1 MVNRRSPLKTLSLT
15 AISLMAASLLWA
27 QATNT
32 QTSPP
37 KPPAGGLKVET
48 KVAPNPGTPAQAA
61 STEEAPQK
69 DPPKAV
75 VGELEFDAGTVNKGD
90 VIKHDFMVKNDG
102 KGILEI
108 TRVQPACGCTVTQFD
123 HQVEPGKTGKITA
136 NVNTA
141 NFSGPIH
148 KTISVATNDPAMNS
162 FQLAVKATVKAILNV
177 EPSEYQ
183 QFGLVFK
190 GQSLEKEFTLRSEDG
205 APFEVTQIQAEDP
218 ALKYQLAMAADKKS
232 ATFKVTLPEDHATGP
247 VAGRFTLSTT
257 HPKAP
262 TVTLSVFGTV
272 RDPLTV
278 YPMEIVFTGLNKSWI
293 ESNPEDI
300 ALNKTITVAYEM
312 GQDLKVDK
320 VSSSLPFVEVS
331 VQPLQENQRYSVK
344 VHLKAG
350 APVGDFAGTITIET
364 NKKTVTVPIRGKI
377 F

>member
-1 MVNRRSPLKTLSLT
+1 MVNRRSPLTTLFLT
-15 AISLMAASLLWA
+15 AASLMAASLLWA
-27 QATNT
+27 QAANT
-32 QTSPP
+32 QTPP
-37 KPPAGGLKVET
+37 PRPAADGLKVEAQ
-48 KVAPNPGTPAQAA
+48 VAANPGAPAQPAA
-61 STEEAPQK
+61 APQK

-90 VIKHDFMVKNDG
+90 IIKHDFMVKNDG
-102 KGILEI
+102 KGVLEI

-123 HQVEPGKTGKITA
+123 HQIAPRKTGKITA

-148 KTISVATNDPAMNS
+148 KTIFVATNDPAMNS
-162 FQLAVKATVKAILNV
+162 FQLGVKATVKAVLNV

-190 GQSLEKEFTLRSEDG
+190 GQTLEKEFTLRSEDG
-205 APFEVTQIQAEDP
+205 TPFEVTQIQAEDP
-218 ALKYQLAMAADKKS
+218 ALKYNLTMAPDKKS
-232 ATFKVTLPEDHATGP
+232 ATFKVTLPADHATGP
-247 VAGRFTLSTT
+247 VAGRFTISTT

-293 ESNPEDI
+293 EANPEDI

-320 VSSSLPFVEVS
+320 VSSSLPFIEVS
-331 VQPLQENQRYSVK
+331 TQPLQENQRYSVK
-344 VHLKAG
+344 VHLKPG
-350 APVGDFAGTITIET
+350 APVGDFSGTITIET
-364 NKKTVTVPIRGKI
+364 NKKTVTVPVRGKI